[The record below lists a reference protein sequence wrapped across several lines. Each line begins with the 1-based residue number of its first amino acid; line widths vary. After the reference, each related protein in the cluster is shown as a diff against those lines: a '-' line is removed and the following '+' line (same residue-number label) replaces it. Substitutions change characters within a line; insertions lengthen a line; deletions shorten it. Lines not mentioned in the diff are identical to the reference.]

1 MTMLFPLLAMLA
13 TTPAPPAIV
22 EKATAVKSRP
32 ASIAFA
38 NHGGIRNWEA
48 ISDRIVLIE
57 GSHRKWF
64 LATLIAPCNGLRF
77 TETIGFITEANG
89 SFDRFSSIL
98 VRGQKCQLHAFEV
111 VTGQA
116 AARLSTKPRPLPKP
130 LPLPMT
136 PQKTS

>member
-1 MTMLFPLLAMLA
+1 MLFPLLAMLA
-13 TTPAPPAIV
+13 TTPAQSSPAG
-22 EKATAVKSRP
+22 EAPAVNTRP

-48 ISDRIVLIE
+48 INDHIVLIE
-57 GSHRKWF
+57 GSHRRWF
-64 LATLIAPCNGLRF
+64 LATLLAPCNGIRF
-77 TETIGFITEANG
+77 TETVGFITEPNG

-98 VRGQKCQLHAFEV
+98 VRGQKCPLKSFEI

-116 AARLSTKPRPLPKP
+116 AAKLSTKP

>member
-1 MTMLFPLLAMLA
+1 MTILFPLMAMLA
-13 TTPAPPAIV
+13 TTPAQPALAV
-22 EKATAVKSRP
+22 HAPVVKARP

-64 LATLIAPCNGLRF
+64 LATLLAPCSGLRF
-77 TETIGFITEANG
+77 TETVGFVTEPSG

-98 VRGQKCQLHAFEV
+98 VRGQKCQLESFEV

-116 AARLSTKPRPLPKP
+116 AAKLSTKLLPKP